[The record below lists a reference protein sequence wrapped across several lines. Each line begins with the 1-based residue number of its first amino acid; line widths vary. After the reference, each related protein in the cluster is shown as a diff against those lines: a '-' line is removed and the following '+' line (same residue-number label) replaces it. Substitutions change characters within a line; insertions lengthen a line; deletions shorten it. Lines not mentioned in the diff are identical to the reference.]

1 MKKLAITDD
10 CETVTIKLDRLRHP
24 IAFRRATLS
33 LMDSGLTEKEAEL
46 FEKIKAKYDE
56 QVSPYYAASRL
67 WTDAIIDPLDTRTW
81 ISMGIEAANH
91 SPIEKKFNLGVIQT

>member
-1 MKKLAITDD
+1 MKPKKLN
-10 CETVTIKLDRLRHP
+10 
-24 IAFRRATLS
+24 
-33 LMDSGLTEKEAEL
+33 EL
-46 FEKIKAKYDE
+46 FAKKKARYDE

-91 SPIEKKFNLGVIQT
+91 SLLKRNLI

>member
-1 MKKLAITDD
+1 VLNFVWAGHKLQ
-10 CETVTIKLDRLRHP
+10 KFGPNR
-24 IAFRRATLS
+24 S
-33 LMDSGLTEKEAEL
+33 LFLKSKGEVVDEAEAEL
-46 FEKIKAKYDE
+46 FAKKARYDE

-91 SPIEKKFNLGVIQT
+91 SLLKRNLI